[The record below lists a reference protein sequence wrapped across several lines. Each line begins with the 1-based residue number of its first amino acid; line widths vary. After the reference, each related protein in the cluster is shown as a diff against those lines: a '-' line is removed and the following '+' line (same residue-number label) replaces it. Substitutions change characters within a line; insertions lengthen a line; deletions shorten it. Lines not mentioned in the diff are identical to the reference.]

1 MRRFL
6 PLADHPFELLFGVIA
21 LLGGVALVAAGA
33 APASINATLPVLVVK
48 AWGLVQAGAGALIVS
63 GIITRYW
70 RPALLLVGLRLE
82 RAGLWP
88 LAAACAVYGVV
99 AVVHAGPRAMY
110 PGGVLMVI
118 AAACVARARAVSRL
132 EATIRKYVGGSG
144 GE

>member
-21 LLGGVALVAAGA
+21 LLGGVALVASGA
-33 APASINATLPVLVVK
+33 APASIDATLPVVVVR
-48 AWGLVQAGAGALIVS
+48 AWGLVQAGAGALIVA
-63 GIITRYW
+63 GIVVRYW

-99 AVVHAGPRAMY
+99 AVVYAGPKAMY
-110 PGGVLMVI
+110 PGGVLTVI
-118 AAACVARARAVSRL
+118 AVACVARARSVARL
-132 EATIRKYVGGSG
+132 EATIRKHVGGSVG
-144 GE
+144 